1 LARTKAVQAFKDESL
16 DLEARIIEAIQK
28 VGPKNI
34 SLLSRM
40 TGAHAETI
48 RYKVKRQFKK
58 LGFKI
63 HADVDYAK
71 LGLTEHWAELHFTK
85 TYQGVAD
92 KVLAS
97 LNDVAYLT
105 YYAKIVPQGYF
116 VAIFSLPA
124 GKSEEFE
131 GFLEGLRRMG
141 ILGEFTLSRAVI
153 SRHDSM
159 LPSYFNFQS
168 GQWDIDWSRVKLG
181 GGRPLPAKKQQTNP
195 DIDSYDLLLMK
206 ELQIDALQHVA
217 GTARKL
223 KVHQKTLEYHYRAHV
238 QRRKLI
244 PAYYVRWMRE
254 HEKSPAH
261 SVMLTRLV
269 FRDLGDDFQRVQKTV
284 SKIPFLW
291 SEYLTEDG
299 TYIALLSVPVKEAV
313 TVFNYLSNE
322 VPALYDRV
330 DVSYINRDE
339 SMLFTVPY
347 QMYDTGWA
355 FDVQEMK
362 SKFAKS
368 IKKVEK

>member
-1 LARTKAVQAFKDESL
+1 MAKTKAVQSFKDESL
-16 DLEARIIEAIQK
+16 NLEARIIDAIQK

-71 LGLTEHWAELHFTK
+71 LGLTQHWAELHFSK
-85 TYQGVAD
+85 GYQGVAD
-92 KVLAS
+92 KILTS

-105 YYAKIVPQGYF
+105 YYAKVVPQGYF
-116 VAIFSLPA
+116 IAIFSLPA
-124 GKSEEFE
+124 GKSGEFE
-131 GFLEGLRRMG
+131 GFLEGLRKMG
-141 ILGEFTLSRAVI
+141 ILSEFTLSRAAV

-168 GQWDIDWSRVKLG
+168 GQWDVDWSRVRLG
-181 GGRPLPAKKQQTNP
+181 GGRPLPAHRQQAQS
-195 DIDSYDLLLMK
+195 DLDAYDLLLMK
-206 ELQIDALQHVA
+206 ELQIDALQHIA
-217 GTARKL
+217 GIAKKL

-238 QRRKLI
+238 QKRKLI
-244 PAYYVRWMRE
+244 PAYFVRWMRDV
-254 HEKSPAH
+254 EKSVAH

-269 FRDLGDDFQRVQKTV
+269 FRDLGDDFAKVQLAV

-299 TYIALLSVPVKEAV
+299 TYIAILCIPVKEAV
-313 TVFNYLSNE
+313 TVFNYLSGE
-322 VPALYDRV
+322 VPGLYDRV
-330 DVSYINRDE
+330 EIGYINRSE
-339 SMLFTVPY
+339 ASLFTMTY
-347 QMYDTGWA
+347 QMYDSDWR
-355 FDVQEMK
+355 FDPVKMK
-362 SKFAKS
+362 AELARAVRRVKN
-368 IKKVEK
+368 